1 MNIEISKEDSDYMYD
16 VIQKIIDEAGCRM
29 PCSPQEA
36 KGAEIIKEELSKTCD
51 EVDIEPFTCHPRAFL
66 GYIKLEIIIALSS
79 LLLFLMINIYP
90 GWSLY
95 ITITCFILNI
105 IAFFIIW
112 EEFFNYREFID
123 KLFKKRESQNVI
135 GKIKAKGDKN
145 NIIIFSGH
153 HDSALQFN
161 LLRYFKAGYPIIL
174 FIGIGVLF
182 FWIFLSGVILVLAL
196 IVFFFSLPVNYSFF
210 LNLVTWLLIIVC
222 VPLVLLFFFVTPGE
236 RANKVPGAVDNLS
249 AVAVVLA
256 MGRYLKKHEEIL
268 PKNTEI
274 QLLSFGCEEAGLRG
288 AYRYVERHLD
298 ELKKFDAVCV
308 NMDGIQSTKAT
319 QVVEYEPTTRTK
331 HSKEVVQKILQASE
345 LAGIEVKELG
355 ASTGA
360 KILGQISGGTDAT
373 AFSKSGVKAANI
385 SAMELRKFVK
395 FYHQPTDTLDMIE
408 RGSLDDVLKICI
420 AFLMNESNV
429 K

>member
-1 MNIEISKEDSDYMYD
+1 MSIEISKEDSDYLYN

-36 KGAEIIKEELSKTCD
+36 EGAKIIKGELEQSCD
-51 EVDIEPFTCHPRAFL
+51 EVAIEPFTCHPRAFL
-66 GYIKLEIIIALSS
+66 GYIKLEIIIALAS
-79 LLLFLMINIYP
+79 LGLFLMIRILP
-90 GWSLY
+90 EWALL
-95 ITITCFILNI
+95 ITLTSVILNI

-123 KLFKKRESQNVI
+123 ILFKKRESQNVV
-135 GKIKAKGDKN
+135 GKIKAKGEKK

-182 FWIFLSGVILVLAL
+182 LWIILSVVIIFLALLGFLLSFPIDYNFFVNLA
-196 IVFFFSLPVNYSFF
+196 
-210 LNLVTWLLIIVC
+210 TWLLIIIAI
-222 VPLVLLFFFVTPGE
+222 PIVLLFFFVTPGE

-249 AVAVVLA
+249 AVAIVLGV
-256 MGRYLKKHEEIL
+256 GRYIKKHADII
-268 PKNTEI
+268 PKDTEI
-274 QLLSFGCEEAGLRG
+274 QLISFGCEEAGLRG
-288 AYRYVERHLD
+288 AYRYVERHLE
-298 ELKKFDAVCV
+298 ELKKYDAICV
-308 NMDGIQSTKAT
+308 NMDGIQSTKAV
-319 QVVEYEPTTRTK
+319 QVIEFEPTTRTT
-331 HSKEVVQKILQASE
+331 HSEEVVQKILKASE
-345 LAGIEVKELG
+345 LAEIEIKQFG

-385 SAMELRKFVK
+385 SAMELKRFIN
-395 FYHQPTDTLDMIE
+395 FYHQPTDTLDMID
-408 RGSLDDVLKICI
+408 RGSLEDVLKVCI
-420 AFLMNESNV
+420 AFLINES
-429 K
+429 KA